1 MKERLEQYI
10 ENINQLGADARYE
23 SNNNNYDELRTKLES
38 IINWCNVAIVL
49 VNRLEKG
56 VNK

>member
-23 SNNNNYDELRTKLES
+23 NNNNNYNNLRTKLES
-38 IINWCNVAIVL
+38 IISWCNVAIVI

-56 VNK
+56 GK